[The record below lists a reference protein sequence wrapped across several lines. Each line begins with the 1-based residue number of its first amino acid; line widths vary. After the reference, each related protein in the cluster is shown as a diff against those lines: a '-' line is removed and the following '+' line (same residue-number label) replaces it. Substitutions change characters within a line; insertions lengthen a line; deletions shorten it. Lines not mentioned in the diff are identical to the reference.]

1 MWQGPS
7 PRLGLLRPPS
17 QAGLPAPGARSYWA
31 KLEEKIVISD
41 LCLVG
46 GGGRQGGDQTVAGE
60 GTWCGGTGVRP

>member
-31 KLEEKIVISD
+31 KLEEKTVISD

-46 GGGRQGGDQTVAGE
+46 GGGRQGGHQTVAGE
-60 GTWCGGTGVRP
+60 GTRCGGAGVRP